1 MLIPNR
7 RPYSFA
13 IALACVLCLNPL
25 TALAGDILIES
36 AQTRIENDVLL
47 LDAVSRFEFSDDAI
61 EALNS
66 GIGLVIELDLKI
78 TRPRKYFW
86 DRKILKV
93 HRAFKVERHALS
105 KKFVVTDRVT
115 GDRHAHSELTL
126 AIAELEAIKNLALFN
141 ATVDGCDEKCNAALR
156 LRLDLESLP
165 APMIPLAY
173 VSPDWHMSSGWY
185 RWPITH

>member
-1 MLIPNR
+1 MLTAKQR
-7 RPYSFA
+7 AYA
-13 IALACVLCLNPL
+13 QALLLACVLCLSSL
-25 TALAGDILIES
+25 AALAGDIRIES
-36 AQTRIENDVLL
+36 AQTRIVDDVLL
-47 LDAVSRFEFSDDAI
+47 LDAASRFEFSDDAI
-61 EALNS
+61 DALNS

-78 TRPRKYFW
+78 TQPRKYFW

-93 HRAFKVERHALS
+93 HRAYKIERHALS

-115 GDRHAHSELTL
+115 GERHAHSELEL
-126 AIAELEAIKNLALFN
+126 AIAELQDIKDLVLFN
-141 ATVDGCDEKCNAALR
+141 TTEDDFREQCDAALR

-173 VSPDWHMSSGWY
+173 VSPSWHMSSGWY